1 MTTQTVSSTR
11 TSTTSSQPSLIKR
24 TGMKAYRALVLM
36 SEGAYKGYQAQ
47 RAPYY
52 ATV

>member
-1 MTTQTVSSTR
+1 MTTQTVSA
-11 TSTTSSQPSLIKR
+11 TSTSASVQSSLFKR
-24 TGMKAYRALVLM
+24 IGTKAYRVLILM